1 LIQCPRVSGRVLRVH
16 SPEDR
21 RGSRLLHTF
30 PWLLD
35 LTDQQ
40 HLHVDTPTM
49 QQAFMHDH
57 PGDMLDGGTLRGLVD
72 FKQQLVRRL
81 QPRPQPLPFR
91 PPTLTLF
98 APTLAGGYDVGHGRH
113 GLEPHGDAQ
122 SLRCAHVPLTCNI
135 IVSPPSAVCVAV
147 RAVQGAAHVHSCR
160 LPAHRPRA
168 PPALV
173 RTPTLIFAARSKH
186 LFSEQQLTMAS
197 SSTGTL
203 SEEGPWEWLP
213 EELVRKVL
221 YGVWWTRRDSGAV
234 RERCSLQRLVC
245 HLGAHGEVE
254 RGEQSRAAYLDRRP
268 STPPGYDGHE

>member
-1 LIQCPRVSGRVLRVH
+1 MIQCPRVSGRVLRVH

-160 LPAHRPRA
+160 LPCTPSSCPSCPREDTHPDIRSSLKTLVFRAAAHHGLLLHGHA
-168 PPALV
+168 V
-173 RTPTLIFAARSKH
+173 RGGTVGVAARGAGA
-186 LFSEQQLTMAS
+186 E
-197 SSTGTL
+197 
-203 SEEGPWEWLP
+203 
-213 EELVRKVL
+213 
-221 YGVWWTRRDSGAV
+221 GAV
-234 RERCSLQRLVC
+234 WGV
-245 HLGAHGEVE
+245 VD
-254 RGEQSRAAYLDRRP
+254 AA
-268 STPPGYDGHE
+268 